1 MCGGRLT
8 SIMGRAM
15 NATDVTIRLAR
26 PEDAR
31 AVSDLSVL
39 DSSERPR
46 GEVLVAEVDGSLW
59 AAVSLEDR
67 HTVADPFRP
76 SGDLVPL
83 LRERAHQ
90 LRARHPYH
98 GPEAARRVLVRFP
111 ARSFTGEP

>member
-31 AVSDLSVL
+31 AVADLSVL
-39 DSSERPR
+39 DSAERPR

-59 AAVSLEDR
+59 AALSLEDR
-67 HTVADPFRP
+67 HAVADPFHP
-76 SGDLVPL
+76 SAELLPL

-90 LRARHPYH
+90 LRRGMPHHRPVA
-98 GPEAARRVLVRFP
+98 GRRMLVRFSAHP
-111 ARSFTGEP
+111 FTSEP

>member
-1 MCGGRLT
+1 MCEGRLR
-8 SIMGRAM
+8 SIIDLAM

-31 AVSDLSVL
+31 AVADLSVL
-39 DSSERPR
+39 DSADRPR
-46 GEVLVAEVDGSLW
+46 GDVLVAEVDGSLW

-67 HTVADPFRP
+67 HAVADPFRP

-90 LRARHPYH
+90 IRPRRPHRT
-98 GPEAARRVLVRFP
+98 PEAGRRVLVRFP